1 MKRSRRIALVSH
13 CLLNVNAKVEGL
25 AEYQGVHP
33 VIEGLSAAGFGVIQ
47 LPCLEM
53 THMGMKRWA
62 QVMEQYDHPAYCGV
76 SKVCSGDW
84 GGVFDDEA
92 RVRILSKCER
102 ADVPG
107 VFMRCLRD
115 RLEPMGIRFDAVDQ
129 RETDD
134 GTSRILAG
142 N

>member
-1 MKRSRRIALVSH
+1 MTMKRSRRIALVSH

-62 QVMEQYDHPAYCGV
+62 
-76 SKVCSGDW
+76 
-84 GGVFDDEA
+84 
-92 RVRILSKCER
+92 
-102 ADVPG
+102 
-107 VFMRCLRD
+107 
-115 RLEPMGIRFDAVDQ
+115 
-129 RETDD
+129 
-134 GTSRILAG
+134 
-142 N
+142 